1 MLPHR
6 RGLSISVGWG
16 GGGGGQG
23 ARLNREGVFFEL
35 GKMMVSILHKD
46 LERKVETL
54 KHIKLEVSA
63 VEDPQQNPNF

>member
-1 MLPHR
+1 MCIR
-6 RGLSISVGWG
+6 D
-16 GGGGGQG
+16 
-23 ARLNREGVFFEL
+23 RLNREGGLFEL
-35 GKMMVSILHKD
+35 AKMMVSILHKD

>member
-1 MLPHR
+1 M
-6 RGLSISVGWG
+6 GWG
-16 GGGGGQG
+16 GGGGGGGPG
-23 ARLNREGVFFEL
+23 ARRNGEGGGGLNREGGFFEL